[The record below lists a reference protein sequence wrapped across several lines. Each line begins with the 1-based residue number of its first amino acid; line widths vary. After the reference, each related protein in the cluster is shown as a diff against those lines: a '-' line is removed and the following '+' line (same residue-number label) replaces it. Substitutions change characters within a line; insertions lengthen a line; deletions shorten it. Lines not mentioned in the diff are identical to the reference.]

1 MKKFTFKTNLL
12 LALFFLWGSGIKA
25 ETYYV
30 DFESLT
36 KTSYSSGTVTLG
48 AYDWNFTGACAGN
61 QTNDWKVGSVSARLA
76 GTTKATSNSET
87 SKIEMLSNKTG
98 GIGNI
103 SFQYR
108 RYGTD
113 EQIPWLVQWSSDG
126 NTWTTIQEIT
136 GTGEV
141 QTFSY
146 DLNQDNARIRII
158 ANGFITSDTNG
169 KRLNVDEL
177 ILTDNSGTPV
187 PTITVT
193 ETTLEGFSYE
203 VGKGPSAEK
212 SFQVSGSNL
221 TGNITLTPSDNLEIS
236 TGTGENFVAT
246 SPINLPPTEGVVA
259 ATSIYARLKAGLP
272 AGNYTETIT
281 ANSTGAVTKTIT
293 CKGNVF
299 EPVGAIPDVIITEVY
314 GGGGNSGAELKND
327 FIELYNTTNTPVNIA
342 GWSLQYYAATGTGKA
357 ADANVFV
364 IPDGKS
370 IPAYTHF
377 LIQCAAGAGGTQD
390 LPTPDAT
397 CELTLGGTAGKV
409 ILYTTSEPQ
418 SITTT
423 DITSITGNPYFKD
436 YVPYGTTAVPVW
448 GTAMSSNISNTTSAA
463 RKISSD
469 ATPRVYQYTGNIG
482 SDFEVATPTPQNTL
496 WTAGIKNVFENLNA
510 YVANGKIH
518 IKATT
523 VGEQIEVYNTLGQ
536 RLISVLSTGEENII
550 SVNAKGVILV
560 KCGNKVGKVIL

>member
-1 MKKFTFKTNLL
+1 MKKLTFKTSLL

-30 DFESLT
+30 DFESLA
-36 KTSYSSGTVTLG
+36 KTSYASEIVTLG

-61 QTNDWKVGSVSARLA
+61 LTNDWKVGTKSARLA
-76 GTTKATSNSET
+76 GTTKAASNSET
-87 SKIEMLSNKTG
+87 SKIEMLSNKEG

-108 RYGTD
+108 QYGTD
-113 EQIPWLVQWSSDG
+113 AQIPWLVQWSSDG
-126 NTWTTIQEIT
+126 STWTTIQEIT

-357 ADANVFV
+357 ENC
-364 IPDGKS
+364 KS
-370 IPAYTHF
+370 LSY
-377 LIQCAAGAGGTQD
+377 
-390 LPTPDAT
+390 
-397 CELTLGGTAGKV
+397 
-409 ILYTTSEPQ
+409 LY
-418 SITTT
+418 
-423 DITSITGNPYFKD
+423 N
-436 YVPYGTTAVPVW
+436 
-448 GTAMSSNISNTTSAA
+448 
-463 RKISSD
+463 
-469 ATPRVYQYTGNIG
+469 
-482 SDFEVATPTPQNTL
+482 
-496 WTAGIKNVFENLNA
+496 GIKK
-510 YVANGKIH
+510 KIPSNH
-518 IKATT
+518 SA
-523 VGEQIEVYNTLGQ
+523 Q
-536 RLISVLSTGEENII
+536 RVERISGSTDN
-550 SVNAKGVILV
+550 
-560 KCGNKVGKVIL
+560 

>member
-1 MKKFTFKTNLL
+1 MKKLTFKTSLL

-36 KTSYSSGTVTLG
+36 KTSYASGTVTLG

-61 QTNDWKVGSVSARLA
+61 LDSDWKVGSVSARLA
-76 GTTKATSNSET
+76 GTTKASSNSET
-87 SKIEMLSNKTG
+87 SKIEMLSNKAG

-108 RYGTD
+108 QYGTD
-113 EQIPWLVQWSSDG
+113 AQIPWQVQWSSDG

-136 GTGEV
+136 GTEQV

-158 ANGFITSDTNG
+158 ANGFTTSDANG

-212 SFQVSGSNL
+212 SFQVSGNNL

-236 TGTGENFVAT
+236 TGSGENFVAT

-259 ATSIYARLKAGLP
+259 ATSIYARLKAGLS

-281 ANSTGAVTKTIT
+281 ATSPGAVTKTIT

-299 EPVGAIPDVIITEVY
+299 EPVGTVPNVIITEVY

-327 FIELYNTTNTPVNIA
+327 FIELYNTTDTPVDIT
-342 GWSLQYYAATGTGKA
+342 GWSLQYYSATGTGKA
-357 ADANVFV
+357 ADGNVFK
-364 IPDGKS
+364 ILDDKS

-377 LIQCAAGAGGTQD
+377 LIQCAAGNSGTQD

-397 CELTLGGTAGKV
+397 CELALSGTSGKV

-418 SITTT
+418 AITT

-448 GTAMSSNISNTTSAA
+448 GTPMSSNTSNTTSAA
-463 RKISSD
+463 RKIISD
-469 ATPRVYQYTGNIG
+469 ATPRIYQYTGNIG
-482 SDFEVATPTPQNTL
+482 NDFEVATPTPQNTE
-496 WTAGIKNVFENLNA
+496 WTSGIKNVFENLNV
-510 YVANGKIH
+510 YVADGKIH
-518 IKATT
+518 INTTT

-536 RLISVLSTGEENII
+536 RLVNVLSTGEENII
-550 SVNAKGVILV
+550 SVNAKGVLLV

>member
-1 MKKFTFKTNLL
+1 MKKLTFKTSLL

-36 KTSYSSGTVTLG
+36 KTSYASGTVTLG

-61 QTNDWKVGSVSARLA
+61 GTSDWKVGNVSARLA
-76 GTTKATSNSET
+76 GTTKTTSNSET
-87 SKIEMLSNKTG
+87 SKIEMLSNKAG

-108 RYGTD
+108 RYGSD
-113 EQIPWLVQWSSDG
+113 AQIPWLVQWSSDG
-126 NTWTTIQEIT
+126 STWTTIQEIT
-136 GTGEV
+136 GTEQV

-158 ANGFITSDTNG
+158 ANGFTTSTDNG

-203 VGKGPSAEK
+203 AGKGPSAEK
-212 SFQVSGSNL
+212 SFQVSGNNL

-236 TGTGENFVAT
+236 TGSGENFVAT

-259 ATSIYARLKAGLP
+259 ATSIYARLKAGLS

-281 ANSTGAVTKTIT
+281 ATSPGAVTKTIT

-299 EPVGAIPDVIITEVY
+299 EPVGTVPNVIITEVY

-327 FIELYNTTNTPVNIA
+327 FIELYNTTDTPVEIGEWIVEYFSA
-342 GWSLQYYAATGTGKA
+342 GGTGTPSQS
-357 ADANVFV
+357 NIFV
-364 IPDGKS
+364 IPTGKS

-377 LIQCAAGAGGTQD
+377 LIQCAAGTGGTQD
-390 LPTPDAT
+390 LPAPDAT
-397 CELTLGGTAGKV
+397 CDLGLSGTAGKV

-418 SITTT
+418 TITT

-448 GTAMSSNISNTTSAA
+448 GTPMSSNTSNTTSAA
-463 RKISSD
+463 RKIISD
-469 ATPRVYQYTGNIG
+469 ATPRIYQYTGNIG
-482 SDFEVATPTPQNTL
+482 NDFEVATPTPQNTQ
-496 WTAGIKNVFENLNA
+496 WTAGIKNVFENLNV
-510 YVANGKIH
+510 YVADGKIH
-518 IKATT
+518 INTTT

-536 RLISVLSTGEENII
+536 RLVNVISTGEENII
-550 SVNAKGVILV
+550 SVNAKGVLLV